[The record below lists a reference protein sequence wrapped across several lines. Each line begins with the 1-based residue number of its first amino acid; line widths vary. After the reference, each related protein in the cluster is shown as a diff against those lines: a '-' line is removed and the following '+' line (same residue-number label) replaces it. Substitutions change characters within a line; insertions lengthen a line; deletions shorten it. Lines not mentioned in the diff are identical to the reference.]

1 MVTMQRRAFTCALL
15 LAGALLGPSEVKA
28 QAMADYTAY
37 PNFLSKTVPPNI
49 LFIVDLGNQTIPGAY
64 SGPNHQYPISFKSS
78 TATAGQYASNV
89 TFNSTTGVDV
99 VAVNTSGVAITA
111 ATTAAPSDTFDST
124 KSYYGLFDA
133 VRCYG
138 TNSNSFIYGSVK
150 ATVSDACAS
159 DKWDGNFL
167 NWMGM
172 RKKDVAYQA
181 LVGGTSLPASSNTDG
196 TANSLASEP
205 TTGENGTN
213 DTCNNNSNSC
223 WRYVKFV
230 PAAMLA
236 GRVPTTLP
244 NPAVAGTNVG
254 DGTAANAGRFFG
266 SGEGQLYVNDDATAT
281 PFDTA
286 NSNKYNFKVDLTTEP
301 DVPSGTGNISDNCV
315 TGDPNFAGHLV
326 CYRRDHSLGLFQKLR
341 MDNMHVG
348 VMFVNAGSGQAG
360 KMQFNFDDNFNS
372 ASITQIRNEH
382 IQTHSPISEALY
394 EGLCLF
400 RKSQGPCYNNSGSSS
415 TGYTTATGVAGDPFF
430 FKSMNQTVTCCKS
443 FVLMI
448 SPGIGEADGNSPGL
462 QQPFGNL
469 FTGTNIGVV
478 TSGTAGDRLDDIA
491 FYGQTHDIR
500 DQTAAI
506 PVGVT
511 GTQTV
516 AFYAVNSMGGAAGS
530 TLLASG
536 AKYGG
541 FEDRNNNGTVDLTG
555 QTCTYPAGS
564 NLGTG
569 TSASSAEWDGDQ
581 DCVPDTY
588 FDASEGGDLEAQV
601 NAAMTS
607 ILKRSASGTSVS
619 VLATSS
625 TGEGALYQ
633 AFYYPNRLEGV
644 NEIKWTGYTQG
655 LFLDAFGNLREDTD
669 ADGRLILQNDHIIK
683 TRYDSSVSEVKVDR
697 YADANG
703 DGKADTTTPFETVGL
718 KEIQGI
724 WEAGKQ
730 LALMA
735 SSARKILT
743 WVDTDYDGV
752 VDGGEQIPF
761 ATANSATLAP
771 YLRAGAAPFT
781 ADNLINF
788 IRGEQVAGLRDR
800 QVTVGAGLQVWKL
813 GDPIDSTPTVV
824 GAPKERYDLIYGD
837 ASYMAFFQQY
847 RTRRQVAYMGAND
860 GMLHAFNVGFYHRG
874 DDPNTTLEVEHGWF
888 TRTATDNSGGPLLGQ
903 ELWGFIP
910 YQLLPHLQWLARA
923 DYTHVYYVD
932 LKPKV
937 TDARIF
943 TPDADHPNGWGTVLI
958 GGFRMGGSC
967 GACTAGTGA
976 PPMTVTAD
984 FGSGV
989 ETRTFYSA
997 YFVLDITN
1005 PEQDPKLLWV
1015 FTDPTLG
1022 LATTYPA
1029 VLRVN
1034 PSADGKTSNTSA
1046 KWLMVVGSG
1055 PTGYNGSSVQAGKM
1069 FAINLAT
1076 GPGIGNSLVS
1086 TFPTSD
1092 ANAFMGDLITL
1103 DVDLDF
1109 RVDTTYLGN
1118 VIKNG
1123 GNPDWFGKLY
1133 RLTTGGGNPNLSMWG
1148 IGSGS
1153 NRVPTVLLATFPSS
1167 GNTEVGPV
1175 AAAPTVTMDEASK
1188 LWVFFGS
1195 GRFYSTLDIGN
1206 TDTQYFFGVKDPVLT
1221 SSCTQATVTNCERP
1235 NLLDVSS
1242 ATVCAVCTGNQ
1253 VTGVSGVT
1261 SLLGSSSTTLQG
1273 KVQSMDGWVTVL
1285 PALRERALVSPTLL
1299 GGIVFFT
1306 TFIPTDDLCAA
1317 SGTGNLYGLFY
1328 LTGSAFKPA
1337 VIGATTVGSETIVN
1351 RSIDLGT
1358 AGMASSMAVHI
1369 GGQGTGGSGATSGS
1383 GCTGRVTGF
1392 IQSSTGTLSQF
1403 CANPALSTWSRY
1415 ISWVS
1420 TRE

>member
-1 MVTMQRRAFTCALL
+1 MLPTKIVKPAEATRVEGVRTGFAGTIQRLALTCALS
-15 LAGALLGPSEVKA
+15 LASLILILGPTEVNA
-28 QAMADYTAY
+28 QAMADYTSVPA
-37 PNFLSKTVPPNI
+37 FVGRDAVPPNI
-49 LFIVDLGNQTIPGAY
+49 LLLLDNSGSMNTVAYQT
-64 SGPNHQYPISFKSS
+64 SF
-78 TATAGQYASNV
+78 
-89 TFNSTTGVDV
+89 D
-99 VAVNTSGVAITA
+99 
-111 ATTAAPSDTFDST
+111 PT
-124 KSYYGLFDA
+124 KSYFGLFDPLE
-133 VRCYG
+133 CYD
-138 TNSNSFIYGSVK
+138 YGS
-150 ATVSDACAS
+150 
-159 DKWDGNFL
+159 N
-167 NWMGM
+167 
-172 RKKDVAYQA
+172 
-181 LVGGTSLPASSNTDG
+181 
-196 TANSLASEP
+196 
-205 TTGENGTN
+205 
-213 DTCNNNSNSC
+213 
-223 WRYVKFV
+223 KFIPN
-230 PAAMLA
+230 PAAN
-236 GRVPTTLP
+236 PTTLGTCTTSP
-244 NPAVAGTNVG
+244 YLWSGSLLNYVSMRRIDMVKWVMMGGTCSAGGRDAQGGCKQLIGQSTFDNSACCLDQTLSVPTSQATDRMPASILPSGSDVYFHLMGSVGSLKGTFCVDNDSTQPTSSDCSDGGTYTETKWQIRVDLFENASGIIQQVGSKARFGVMEFKGSG
-254 DGTAANAGRFFG
+254 DGGKVLSDVGSNIQDQLTAIESTTPGTWTPLAE
-266 SGEGQLYVNDDATAT
+266 SLYEAARYYAQI
-281 PFDTA
+281 PPA
-286 NSNKYNFKVDLTTEP
+286 Y
-301 DVPSGTGNISDNCV
+301 
-315 TGDPNFAGHLV
+315 
-326 CYRRDHSLGLFQKLR
+326 
-341 MDNMHVG
+341 
-348 VMFVNAGSGQAG
+348 AGSDYSY
-360 KMQFNFDDNFNS
+360 NVTNRD
-372 ASITQIRNEH
+372 
-382 IQTHSPISEALY
+382 PY
-394 EGLCLF
+394 YF
-400 RKSQGPCYNNSGSSS
+400 RQPDWVSRAQYVP
-415 TGYTTATGVAGDPFF
+415 
-430 FKSMNQTVTCCKS
+430 CCKS
-443 FVLMI
+443 FVI
-448 SPGIGEADGNSPGL
+448 IFTDGEPTQDDNVPPALQDYAHAVHGAHCSGATTADPCTPHKTNYANNGSHYLDDVAYYAHTTDLRQATLPVLSETGKDLAGL
-462 QQPFGNL
+462 QNVTIYSFFAFG
-469 FTGTNIGVV
+469 
-478 TSGTAGDRLDDIA
+478 SGSEILKATAKA
-491 FYGQTHDIR
+491 
-500 DQTAAI
+500 
-506 PVGVT
+506 
-511 GTQTV
+511 
-516 AFYAVNSMGGAAGS
+516 
-530 TLLASG
+530 
-536 AKYGG
+536 GG
-541 FEDRNNNGTVDLTG
+541 FKDRNNNNLPDLV
-555 QTCTYPAGS
+555 
-564 NLGTG
+564 
-569 TSASSAEWDGDQ
+569 AEWDELNNYSGAAGADGL
-581 DCVPDTY
+581 PDTY
-588 FDASEGGDLEAQV
+588 YESNDAEKMKDRML
-601 NAAMTS
+601 AAIGS
-607 ILKRSASGTSVS
+607 ILQRSQSGTSVS

-625 TGEGALYQ
+625 SGEGALYQ
-633 AFYYPNRLEGV
+633 AFFYPLVFEGF
-644 NEIKWTGYTQG
+644 NEIKWAGFTQG

-669 ADGRLILQNDHIIK
+669 ADGRLVLPNDTIIR
-683 TRYDSSVSEVKVDR
+683 TRYDSTVSEVKVDR

-718 KEIQGI
+718 KDVQGI

-735 SSARKILT
+735 SSARNLLT
-743 WVDTDYDGV
+743 WVDTDNDAV
-752 VDGGEQIPF
+752 VDAGEQIPF
-761 ATANSATLAP
+761 TTANSATLAP
-771 YLRAGAAPFT
+771 YLRAGTPPFT
-781 ADNLINF
+781 ADNIINF
-788 IRGEQVAGLRDR
+788 IRGEQVAGLRNR
-800 QVTVGAGLQVWKL
+800 QLTIGAGLQVWKL

-874 DDPNTTLEVEHGWF
+874 DDAATTLEVEHGWF
-888 TRTATDNSGGPLLGQ
+888 TRTATDNSSGPLLGQ

-1175 AAAPTVTMDEASK
+1175 AAAPTVTMDEGSK

-1221 SSCTQATVTNCERP
+1221 SSCTQATVTNCQRQ

-1242 ATVCAVCTGNQ
+1242 ATVCVVCTGNQ
-1253 VTGVSGVT
+1253 VTGVTGVT

-1273 KVQSMDGWVTVL
+1273 MVQSMDGWFTVL
-1285 PALRERALVSPTLL
+1285 PALRERVLISPTLL
-1299 GGIVFFT
+1299 SGIVFFT
-1306 TFIPTDDLCAA
+1306 TFIPTDDLCAG
-1317 SGTGNLYGLFY
+1317 SGSGNLYALFY
-1328 LTGSAFKPA
+1328 LTGSAYKAA
-1337 VIGATTVGSETIVN
+1337 VIGTATVGTDTIVN
-1351 RSIDLGT
+1351 RSVGLGT
-1358 AGMASSMAVHI
+1358 TGMASAMAVHI
-1369 GGQGTGGSGATSGS
+1369 GAQGTGVAPASNGS

-1403 CANPALSTWSRY
+1403 CANPAQSSWSRY